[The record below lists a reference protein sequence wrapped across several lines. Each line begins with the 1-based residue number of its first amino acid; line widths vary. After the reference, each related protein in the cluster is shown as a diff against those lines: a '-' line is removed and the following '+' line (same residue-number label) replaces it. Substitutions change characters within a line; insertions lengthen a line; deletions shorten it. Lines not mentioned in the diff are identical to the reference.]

1 MINAWSVALSY
12 RVIQT
17 ACSRKNARKH
27 AQMQA
32 RALDPNNRN
41 IIRGQRAFFFFK
53 YDCRAYG
60 DLSSRKSN
68 C

>member
-32 RALDPNNRN
+32 RALDPNKRN
-41 IIRGQRAFFFFK
+41 IIRGQRAFFK
-53 YDCRAYG
+53 CDCRAYG
-60 DLSSRKSN
+60 DSFSGKSN
-68 C
+68 Y